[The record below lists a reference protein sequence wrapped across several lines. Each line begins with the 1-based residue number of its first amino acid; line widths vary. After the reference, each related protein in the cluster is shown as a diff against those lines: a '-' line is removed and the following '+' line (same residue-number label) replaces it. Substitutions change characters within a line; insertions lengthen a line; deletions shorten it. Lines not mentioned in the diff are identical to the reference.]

1 MVVYQLT
8 CAHAHSFEA
17 WFSNAKS
24 YDDQLARNLVSCP
37 ACGSQEVRKLPAGLH
52 VGGSKTAAPQLE
64 APPSQEQRQQ
74 RAPASAAATDAAM
87 SNSPELA
94 QMMRAIR
101 DHVQQNT
108 ENVGRDFAKQA
119 RQMHEGEIPHR
130 AIRGKVSTDEAQSLF
145 EDGVHALPLPAN
157 MRFDEDLQ

>member
-8 CAHAHSFEA
+8 CEHAHSFEA

-24 YDDQLARNLVSCP
+24 YDDQVARNLVSCP
-37 ACGSQEVRKLPAGLH
+37 VCGSLDVRKLPAGLH
-52 VGGSKTAAPQLE
+52 VGGSKPATELGVR
-64 APPSQEQRQQ
+64 SKDQRQQ
-74 RAPASAAATDAAM
+74 PHVPVSAPVSSAAM
-87 SNSPELA
+87 SGIPELA

-130 AIRGKVSTDEAQSLF
+130 AIRGKVSSDEAQSLF
-145 EDGVHALPLPAN
+145 EDGIHALPLPAS